1 MGCGFKKLLR
11 FWVDEFETATSIRN
25 ERQHAFFSSAVRRG
39 GTSGGIPSVQRVTV
53 QDFGK
58 HIFRDHEFK
67 FGRQE
72 LQWNKRIRFA
82 FNNVRTGVRQLKKE
96 MKDSIKHRS
105 GDTRLRVCHLPL
117 GTGRTPWLHYS
128 NKRLREARPEDGS
141 TIPVAE
147 LTVLQQGWKREF
159 DESAAIRATCK
170 AEVDAA
176 RQARW
181 NAARVE
187 RAHAFKD
194 RRRNGR
200 QAFVQ
205 NQPELPQPP
214 ALPIGPSIEAMNA
227 NTLWQLGNRYHA
239 VRPSV
244 IREEVT
250 GGYSSLMKAAG
261 SLKRDNKN
269 VAELHNY
276 CIPNNIARFN
286 QKRISQWR
294 SKMRSCSERHTG
306 LCCQDAG
313 YIYKEVLHFSKS
325 MMQELQKN
333 SGRGEECV

>member
-1 MGCGFKKLLR
+1 M
-11 FWVDEFETATSIRN
+11 
-25 ERQHAFFSSAVRRG
+25 
-39 GTSGGIPSVQRVTV
+39 
-53 QDFGK
+53 
-58 HIFRDHEFK
+58 
-67 FGRQE
+67 
-72 LQWNKRIRFA
+72 
-82 FNNVRTGVRQLKKE
+82 
-96 MKDSIKHRS
+96 
-105 GDTRLRVCHLPL
+105 
-117 GTGRTPWLHYS
+117 
-128 NKRLREARPEDGS
+128 
-141 TIPVAE
+141 
-147 LTVLQQGWKREF
+147 
-159 DESAAIRATCK
+159 
-170 AEVDAA
+170 DAA

-194 RRRNGR
+194 RRRNR
-200 QAFVQ
+200 RHAFVQ

-306 LCCQDAG
+306 LCCQRGPPLFEVDDAG
-313 YIYKEVLHFSKS
+313 VAKK
-325 MMQELQKN
+325 QRK
-333 SGRGEECV
+333 GRRVCLTSPEPRCTDFLL